1 MNWSKPLGYYDDLYY
16 EKVKFVLVKETPK
29 AVRIKIISEYKDK
42 YKGLCV
48 WMPKKLTKNYD
59 NYNPNIKTA
68 WFWSKLFRAN
78 VSKALDEKTKWNA
91 IYADKS
97 VKEPLRTR
105 TIEKMIDEIL
115 SYEKTSEDDI
125 HEHRPDIDEIRNPKN
140 NDRRLL

>member
-1 MNWSKPLGYYDDLYY
+1 MNWSKPLGYYDDVYY

-29 AVRIKIISEYKDK
+29 AFRIKIISEYKDN
-42 YKGLCV
+42 GLCV

-105 TIEKMIDEIL
+105 TIEKMIDEI
-115 SYEKTSEDDI
+115 
-125 HEHRPDIDEIRNPKN
+125 RNPIN

>member
-1 MNWSKPLGYYDDLYY
+1 M
-16 EKVKFVLVKETPK
+16 
-29 AVRIKIISEYKDK
+29 
-42 YKGLCV
+42 
-48 WMPKKLTKNYD
+48 
-59 NYNPNIKTA
+59 
-68 WFWSKLFRAN
+68 
-78 VSKALDEKTKWNA
+78 KWNA

-125 HEHRPDIDEIRNPKN
+125 HEHRPDIDEIRNPIN

>member
-1 MNWSKPLGYYDDLYY
+1 MNWSKPLGYYDDMYY

-29 AVRIKIISEYKDK
+29 AVRIKIISEYKDN
-42 YKGLCV
+42 GLCV

-91 IYADKS
+91 IYVDKS

-105 TIEKMIDEIL
+105 TVAKM
-115 SYEKTSEDDI
+115 
-125 HEHRPDIDEIRNPKN
+125 IDEIRNPIN

>member
-29 AVRIKIISEYKDK
+29 AVRIKIISEYKDN
-42 YKGLCV
+42 GLCV

-105 TIEKMIDEIL
+105 TIEKMIDEI
-115 SYEKTSEDDI
+115 
-125 HEHRPDIDEIRNPKN
+125 RNPIN

>member
-1 MNWSKPLGYYDDLYY
+1 MNWSKPLGYYDDMYY

-29 AVRIKIISEYKDK
+29 AVRIKIISEYKDN
-42 YKGLCV
+42 GLCV

-105 TIEKMIDEIL
+105 TIEKMIDEI
-115 SYEKTSEDDI
+115 
-125 HEHRPDIDEIRNPKN
+125 RNPIN